1 MSILPLLLKPHLFI
15 LNIEHKI
22 IIINIIYHQI
32 LNILQNLQVSDSK
45 TVQDDVTESP
55 VHKN

>member
-1 MSILPLLLKPHLFI
+1 MSILPLLLKPQLII
-15 LNIEHKI
+15 LNIEHK

-32 LNILQNLQVSDSK
+32 LNILQNLQVSDLK